1 MDNAAAKNFVVT
13 RRHAYYVFV
22 LLFLL
27 YVFNYIDRIIISSLI
42 PYLKAEWTLTDYQLG
57 WLASIVTLMMTVFVF
72 PISFLVDRW
81 SRKKAIGTMAIVW
94 GVASAACALARNFTE
109 LSVLR
114 SFVGIAE
121 AAYTAGGFAMI
132 AAYFPENKRSTM
144 SGLFSMA
151 IPLGAALGMALGGI
165 IAQSLG
171 WRYSFGIMA
180 MPGLIVAVLFFYV
193 KDYKTVEIRK
203 EVKQGARVVTQK
215 MSLRD
220 IVERILKTPSVLY
233 TYVGYMTNAFV
244 TTGLMVWLP
253 TFYNRVEGLP
263 MNKASMKGA
272 TIMLLVIVGAPLGG
286 IITDWGWK
294 YRRAARM
301 SVPALTSLASA
312 ILLAAALLVDH
323 RYQYI
328 LFLLF
333 GFVSPMY
340 VAGGAAVTQDVVHPG
355 LRAISYGINQFFM
368 MLIGY
373 SLSPIIIGAIS
384 DRYDLIT
391 AFKILPVFCIIA
403 AVAFF
408 IGHFYYERD
417 LNKVERVTL
426 KAQ

>member
-1 MDNAAAKNFVVT
+1 MDNAAEKNFVVT
-13 RRHAYYVFV
+13 RRHAYYVFL

-42 PYLKAEWTLTDYQLG
+42 PYLKVEWTLTDYQLG

-81 SRKKAIGTMAIVW
+81 SRKKAIGIMAIVW

-165 IAQSLG
+165 IAESLG

-180 MPGLIVAVLFFYV
+180 LPGLIVAVLFFYV

-203 EVKQGARVVTQK
+203 EVKQGAHVVMQK
-215 MSLRD
+215 MRLSD
-220 IVERILKTPSVLY
+220 IVASFLKTPSVLY

-312 ILLAAALLVDH
+312 ILLAAALFVDH

-333 GFVSPMY
+333 GFFSPMY